1 MAAAEPFVHVCVPTT
16 GQDFEG
22 HNTQGACF
30 VANSYFVPTS
40 RDSEKFYG
48 VLHSVELYT
57 VLATYRFENLDFME
71 GESMHENI
79 MVTTLGRFD
88 GSGAATSP
96 ICEANSEDITATTLG
111 CFGGSGTAAR
121 PDFEANSEFEDNMA
135 TTLGCT
141 DGSGAAARPVFGAN
155 SEDEYIMAT
164 KLGCSDGSS
173 ASPSRWSPPGRERHS
188 EDEYIMATTLGCMDS
203 PGTAAHPREV
213 NSENYRFNISA
224 KDYCH
229 MVTIPNSFKQF
240 GAATNSDAACV
251 SVNSENSDLRECSG
265 HYNFS
270 DFKQQQSPR
279 RGMNVRQRA
288 GLPLPLLQVHELHTH
303 STVSP
308 APPSRSHQPT

>member
-121 PDFEANSEFEDNMA
+121 PDFEANNEVEDNMA
-135 TTLGCT
+135 TALGCT

-155 SEDEYIMAT
+155 SEN
-164 KLGCSDGSS
+164 K
-173 ASPSRWSPPGRERHS
+173 
-188 EDEYIMATTLGCMDS
+188 YIMATTLGCIDGS
-203 PGTAAHPREV
+203 SAPR
-213 NSENYRFNISA
+213 
-224 KDYCH
+224 H
-229 MVTIPNSFKQF
+229 
-240 GAATNSDAACV
+240 
-251 SVNSENSDLRECSG
+251 
-265 HYNFS
+265 
-270 DFKQQQSPR
+270 
-279 RGMNVRQRA
+279 RGEQRGRVHHGDET
-288 GLPLPLLQVHELHTH
+288 GLL
-303 STVSP
+303 
-308 APPSRSHQPT
+308 